1 MIDDTVTGRTYAMT
15 LIKDWKETIK
25 ARARADSEFLDAIL
39 DELDDKRKGN
49 QGVDINVDYAGV
61 NNILVTIDAETLSL
75 SYSRAQDLYFLLGH
89 TLQDYSLEYDVVE
102 A

>member
-1 MIDDTVTGRTYAMT
+1 MINDTVTGRTYAMT

-25 ARARADSEFLDAIL
+25 ARARVDSEFLDAIL

-49 QGVDINVDYAGV
+49 QGVDIDVDYTGV

-75 SYSRAQDLYFLLGH
+75 SYSRAQDLHFLLGH
-89 TLQDYSLEYDVVE
+89 TLREYSLEYDVVDD
-102 A
+102 